1 MELSNK
7 QKIINTILTII
18 QYLGFAIFL
27 YLSPWKADGFIL
39 QIIELLG
46 IVLAIWA
53 VMIMNQSK
61 INIAPQPLKNSVLV
75 TNGPY
80 SIIRHPM
87 YASIIIAITPLII
100 SHWDIYR
107 FAFLMFLYLNL
118 IFKLLFEE
126 TLLLSYF
133 RGYKLYMKNSW
144 RIIPGV
150 F

>member
-7 QKIINTILTII
+7 QKIINITLTII

-27 YLSPWKADGFIL
+27 YLSPWRAYGFIL

-46 IVLAIWA
+46 IALAIWA

-87 YASIIIAITPLII
+87 YTSIIIAITPLII

-133 RGYKLYMKNSW
+133 KGYKLYMKNSW